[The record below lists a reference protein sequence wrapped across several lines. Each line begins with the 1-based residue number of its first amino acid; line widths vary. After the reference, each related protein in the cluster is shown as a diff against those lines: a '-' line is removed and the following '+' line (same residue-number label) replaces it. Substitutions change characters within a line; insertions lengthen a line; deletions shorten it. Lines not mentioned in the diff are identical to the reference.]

1 MKKNILIQYVLSIV
15 SLILLTGVAF
25 SDGGTG
31 KISGTVNVKIPKFKA
46 NTVVY
51 IEALEGDFS
60 APEQHAVMDQKDITF
75 VPHVLPIVQG
85 TVVDY
90 RNSDDVLHNVHTT
103 DACAQKFN
111 LGTWPKGE
119 IRSYQYNETGCHAVM
134 LCNVHPDMEA
144 FVIVLQNPYFAV
156 TDKNGKFT
164 IDHVPPG
171 TYTLK
176 VWNERYSNTPSQ
188 EITVSDGKTV
198 EVTFTLV
205 K

>member
-60 APEQHAVMDQKDITF
+60 ASEEHAVMDQKDITF
-75 VPHVLPIVQG
+75 IPHVLPIVQG

-90 RNSDDVLHNVHTT
+90 LNSDDVLHNVHTT

-111 LGTWPKGE
+111 LGTWPSGE
-119 IRSYQYNETGCHAVM
+119 TRSYQYNEVGCHAVM
-134 LCNVHPDMEA
+134 LCNVHPEMEA
-144 FVIVLQNPYFAV
+144 YIIVLQNPYFVV
-156 TDKNGKFT
+156 TDKKGEFT
-164 IDHVPPG
+164 IDNVPPG

>member
-1 MKKNILIQYVLSIV
+1 MKRNIIIQYVISIV

-25 SDGGTG
+25 SDGGAA
-31 KISGTVNVKIPKFKA
+31 KITGTVDAKIPKFKA

-51 IEALEGDFS
+51 IETVEGDYS
-60 APEQHAVMDQKDITF
+60 APEEHAVMDQKDITF
-75 VPHVLPIVQG
+75 IPHVLPIVQG

-90 RNSDDVLHNVHTT
+90 HNSDEVLHNVHTT

-111 LGTWPKGE
+111 LGTWPKEE
-119 IRSYQYNETGCHAVM
+119 IRSYQYNEIGCHAVM
-134 LCNVHPDMEA
+134 LCNVHPEMEA

-156 TDKNGKFT
+156 TDKNGEFT

-176 VWNERYSNTPSQ
+176 VWNERYSNTPPQ

-198 EVTFTLV
+198 EVTFTLL